1 MSLLEELSA
10 MALPEGED
18 GEVVEIDVDGKLGPD
33 YEYALVQE
41 ALRRSPAKRTVDD
54 CEVLQRATESVKF
67 FRAMN
72 DPAQV
77 LGLCRVMT
85 LRRFGKGEHIFNQ
98 GDVGTTFYVIYAGS
112 VKVYVNAGNDGLG
125 TNVATLELGDAF
137 GELALVGDGTR
148 AATCVT
154 AAPTQLLL
162 IEKDAYEATC
172 TQILE
177 EKVSCRFEFLRN
189 IFLFSSLDDEEL
201 TSLAKVLTEKK
212 VPKATTIIKQG
223 TSSECM
229 YFVYSGRCRVLMQC
243 GLSAHEKNKLT
254 STLYETRSSDSATS
268 VEGGSPSAMRASG
281 GAPLLE
287 IGEIGVHQFFG
298 EVALLESKRT
308 GKKKTHSAS
317 VVSISKVELFVIN
330 KYDFYH
336 NITETTQELMRQYAD
351 KFYYDDQS
359 IRQSIVKQAKWDEYK
374 HELMGARV
382 AH

>member
-1 MSLLEELSA
+1 

-18 GEVVEIDVDGKLGPD
+18 GEVAEIDVDGKLGPD

-41 ALRRSPAKRTVDD
+41 ALRRSPAKRSVDD

-85 LRRFGKGEHIFNQ
+85 LRRYGKGEHIFDQ
-98 GDVGTTFYVIYAGS
+98 GDVGTTFYVVYSGS
-112 VKVYVNAGNDGLG
+112 VKVYVNSGSEGLG
-125 TNVATLELGDAF
+125 TNVASLDLGDAF

-172 TQILE
+172 AQILE
-177 EKVSCRFEFLRN
+177 ERVSCRFEFLRH
-189 IFLFSSLDDEEL
+189 IFLFSSLDDDEL
-201 TSLAKVLTEKK
+201 SSLAKVLTEKK
-212 VPKATTIIKQG
+212 VPKATTIIRQG

-229 YFVYSGRCRVLMQC
+229 YFVHSGRCRVLMQC
-243 GLSAHEKNKLT
+243 GLSAHEKTKLT
-254 STLYETRSSDSATS
+254 STLYESRSSASATK
-268 VEGGSPSAMRASG
+268 VEGGPPSAMRAS

-287 IGEIGVHQFFG
+287 IGELGVHQFFG

-317 VVSISKVELFVIN
+317 VVSVFKVELFVIN
-330 KYDFYH
+330 KYDFH
-336 NITETTQELMRQYAD
+336 HHITEATQELMRQYAD

-374 HELMGARV
+374 QSLMGARV